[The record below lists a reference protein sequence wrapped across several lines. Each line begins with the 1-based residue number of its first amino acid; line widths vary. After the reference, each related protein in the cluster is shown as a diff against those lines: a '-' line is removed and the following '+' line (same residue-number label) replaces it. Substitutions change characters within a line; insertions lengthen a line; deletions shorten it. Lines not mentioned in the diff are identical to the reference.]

1 MEFIEAIFNHTF
13 MLYAFLACLLAGVV
27 SGVIGTYVVT
37 RKITYLAGAIA
48 HSVLG
53 GMGIAHY
60 FSVVY
65 ELPWLH
71 PLYGAIVAAVVA
83 AIIIALVSI
92 RAKEREDTVIGA
104 IWAIGMAVGI
114 LFIARTPGYNEE
126 LMSYL
131 FGNILMVGQFD
142 LLLIGIL
149 DAIVIIFVFIFYNQ
163 LQAVCFDEEF
173 ARIRGVR
180 TNLIYLL
187 LLIVTALTV
196 VILVTVVGIILVI
209 ALLTLPAAIAGR
221 FTRNLWQTM
230 ILSSSLAVIFSVTGL
245 GLSYSTNLPSGPTII
260 IVAGFFYLLL
270 IIFPHFFGGRETG

>member
-13 MLYAFLACLLAGVV
+13 MLYAFLACLLASVV

-37 RKITYLAGAIA
+37 RKITYIAGAIA

-60 FSVVY
+60 FAVVN
-65 ELPWLH
+65 EWTWLH
-71 PLYGAIVAAVVA
+71 PLYGAIAAAVISAV
-83 AIIIALVSI
+83 IIALVSI
-92 RAKEREDTVIGA
+92 RAKEREDSVIGA
-104 IWAIGMAVGI
+104 IWAIGMAIGL
-114 LFIARTPGYNEE
+114 LFISMTPGYNEE

-131 FGNILMVGQFD
+131 FGNILMVNQTD
-142 LLLIGIL
+142 LLLMVIL
-149 DAIVIIFVFIFYNQ
+149 DAIVIIFVFFFYNQ

-187 LLIVTALTV
+187 LLIATALTV
-196 VILVTVVGIILVI
+196 VILITVVGIILVI

-230 ILSSSLAVIFSVTGL
+230 ILSSSLAVIFSITGL
-245 GLSYSTNLPSGPTII
+245 GLSYIANLPSGPSII
-260 IVAGFFYLLL
+260 VVAGFFYLLL
-270 IIFPHFFGGRETG
+270 IISPRLTGSIK

>member
-13 MLYAFLACLLAGVV
+13 MLYAFFACLLAGVV

-37 RKITYLAGAIA
+37 RKITYIAGAIA

-60 FSVVY
+60 LAVVN
-65 ELPWLH
+65 EWTWLH
-71 PLYGAIVAAVVA
+71 PLYGATSA
-83 AIIIALVSI
+83 AIISAVIIALVSI
-92 RAKEREDTVIGA
+92 RAKEREDSVIGA
-104 IWAIGMAVGI
+104 IWAIGMAIGL
-114 LFIARTPGYNEE
+114 LFISMTPGYNEE

-131 FGNILMVGQFD
+131 FGNILMVNQTD
-142 LLLIGIL
+142 LVLMGIL
-149 DAIVIIFVFIFYNQ
+149 DAIVIIFVFLFYNQ
-163 LQAVCFDEEF
+163 LQVVCFDEEF

-180 TNLIYLL
+180 TNFIYLL
-187 LLIVTALTV
+187 LLIATALTV
-196 VILVTVVGIILVI
+196 VILITVVGIILVI

-230 ILSSSLAVIFSVTGL
+230 ILSSSLAVIFSITGL
-245 GLSYSTNLPSGPTII
+245 GLSYSANLPSGPAII

-270 IIFPHFFGGRETG
+270 IIPPRLTSSIR

>member
-13 MLYAFLACLLAGVV
+13 MLYAFLACLLASVV

-37 RKITYLAGAIA
+37 RKITYIAGAIA

-60 FSVVY
+60 LAVVN
-65 ELPWLH
+65 EWTWLH
-71 PLYGAIVAAVVA
+71 PLYGAIAAAVISAV
-83 AIIIALVSI
+83 IIALVSI
-92 RAKEREDTVIGA
+92 RAKEREDSVIGA
-104 IWAIGMAVGI
+104 IWAIGMAIGL
-114 LFIARTPGYNEE
+114 LFISMTPGYNEE

-131 FGNILMVGQFD
+131 FGNILMVNQTD
-142 LLLIGIL
+142 LLLMVIL
-149 DAIVIIFVFIFYNQ
+149 DAIVIIFVFFFYNQ

-187 LLIVTALTV
+187 LLIATALTV
-196 VILVTVVGIILVI
+196 VILITVVGIILVI

-230 ILSSSLAVIFSVTGL
+230 ILSSSLAVIFSITGL
-245 GLSYSTNLPSGPTII
+245 GLSYIANLPSGPSII
-260 IVAGFFYLLL
+260 VVAGFFYLLL
-270 IIFPHFFGGRETG
+270 IISPRLTGSIK

>member
-1 MEFIEAIFNHTF
+1 MGFIEAIFNHTF

-37 RKITYLAGAIA
+37 RKITYIAGAIA

-60 FSVVY
+60 LSVTNN
-65 ELPWLH
+65 WSWMH
-71 PLYGAIVAAVVA
+71 PLYGAIVAAVVS
-83 AIIIALVSI
+83 AIIIAMVSI
-92 RAKEREDTVIGA
+92 KAKEREDTVIGA

-131 FGNILMVGQFD
+131 FGNILMVGQTD

-149 DAIVIIFVFIFYNQ
+149 DAVVILFVFLFYNH

-196 VILVTVVGIILVI
+196 VILITVVGIILVI

-221 FTRNLWQTM
+221 FTKNLWQTM
-230 ILSSSLAVIFSVTGL
+230 ILSSSLAVLFSLSGL
-245 GLSYSTNLPSGPTII
+245 GLSYTTNLPSGPTII
-260 IVAGFFYLLL
+260 IVAGFIYL
-270 IIFPHFFGGRETG
+270 ITVIFPRLFSSK

>member
-1 MEFIEAIFNHTF
+1 MEFFEAILNHTF

-37 RKITYLAGAIA
+37 RKITYIAGAIA

-53 GMGIAHY
+53 GMGIVHY
-60 FSVVY
+60 LSTVY
-65 ELPWLH
+65 EITWLH
-71 PLYGAIVAAVVA
+71 PLYGAIVAAVAA

-92 RAKEREDTVIGA
+92 RDKEREDTVIGA

-142 LLLIGIL
+142 LFLIGVL

-245 GLSYSTNLPSGPTII
+245 GLSYSTNYPSGPTII
-260 IVAGFFYLLL
+260 IVSGFFYLLL
-270 IIFPHFFGGRETG
+270 IIFPRFFGGRK